1 MDLSAGMLIVVP
13 ALIINFA
20 PPATN
25 KSPSIFITPV
35 QVSVPVMV
43 PDEVSFTALTVGT
56 VETMATNRETRNKLT
71 NPRLL
76 HF

>member
-1 MDLSAGMLIVVP
+1 MLIVVP
-13 ALIINFA
+13 ALIISFA

-25 KSPSIFITPV
+25 KSPSMFITPV